1 MVQEK
6 DGDDRGLLSRMT
18 VVSPVAG
25 DERKVRG
32 RAGALSLG
40 FSGARVERKE
50 RRYDW
55 ERSRGGSRCFEVWT
69 RRAHASNPAGTDLS
83 LSWLSLVSWSGGGKV
98 SQSWSKL

>member
-18 VVSPVAG
+18 VVSPAAV

-55 ERSRGGSRCFEVWT
+55 ERSRGGSRRFELERWRKGFT
-69 RRAHASNPAGTDLS
+69 ELEQA
-83 LSWLSLVSWSGGGKV
+83 LVAVRWG
-98 SQSWSKL
+98 QD